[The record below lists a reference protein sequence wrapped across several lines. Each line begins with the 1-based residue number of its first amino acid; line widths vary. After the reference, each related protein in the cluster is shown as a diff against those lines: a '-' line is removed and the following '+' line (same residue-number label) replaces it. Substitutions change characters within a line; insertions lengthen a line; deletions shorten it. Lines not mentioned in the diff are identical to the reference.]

1 MLELIL
7 ILVGIVIAFLAFFWA
22 ASTYTSR
29 MLATIAAQHGDD
41 TRWLMDTGVA
51 PEGWCRAQR
60 RRIAHLEAEGAP
72 REKVDALKERFR
84 RRLLARLVRHL
95 RYLDRTS
102 LFATEH
108 ERHAVTDRIREVG
121 RAWEA
126 STWDQIIGEESFD
139 EPG

>member
-7 ILVGIVIAFLAFFWA
+7 ILFGIVVAFLAFFWA

-29 MLATIAAQHGDD
+29 MLSGIATQHGED

-51 PEGWCRAQR
+51 PEGWCRHQGL
-60 RRIAHLEAEGAP
+60 RIARLEANGAP
-72 REKVDALKERFR
+72 SDRIENVKERFR
-84 RRLLARLVRHL
+84 RRLLARLARHL

-102 LFATEH
+102 VFGTER

-121 RAWEA
+121 REWEA
-126 STWDQIIGEESFD
+126 ASWDQIIGEASFD
-139 EPG
+139 ERA

>member
-7 ILVGIVIAFLAFFWA
+7 ILVGIVIAFLLFFWG

-29 MLATIAAQHGDD
+29 MLATIAGRHGEN

-51 PEGWCRAQR
+51 PDDWCSGARLR
-60 RRIAHLEAEGAP
+60 LAHLEERGASND
-72 REKVDALKERFR
+72 RLDALKERYR
-84 RRLLARLVRHL
+84 RRLLARLARHL

-102 LFATEH
+102 VFASDD

-126 STWDQIIGEESFD
+126 STWEQIIGEASLDEES
-139 EPG
+139 